1 MKVEFLSVAEREFTE
16 AVEYYNQESEGL
28 GFKFAAEVKRT
39 LESIVQF
46 PKAWMPLS
54 ERTRR
59 CRTNRFKYGVIYQI
73 REDKILIVA
82 IMHLNR
88 DPDSWK
94 SRVST
99 P

>member
-1 MKVEFLSVAEREFTE
+1 MKVEFLSVAEREFAE

-39 LESIVQF
+39 LERIVQF
-46 PKAWMPLS
+46 PKAWTPLS